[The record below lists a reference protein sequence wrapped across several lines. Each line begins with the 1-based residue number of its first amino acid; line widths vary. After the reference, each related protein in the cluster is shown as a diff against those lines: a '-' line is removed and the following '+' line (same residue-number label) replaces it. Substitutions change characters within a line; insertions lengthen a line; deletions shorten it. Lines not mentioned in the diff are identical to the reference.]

1 MTNSMERTLRQL
13 AAEQECQAEVRARA
27 VVPSDIK
34 IHPVARN
41 WSPLVTAGLLAL
53 TVLTAVTGLIT
64 LLATA
69 R

>member
-13 AAEQECQAEVRARA
+13 AAEQECQAEVRARG
-27 VVPSDIK
+27 VPSDIK

-41 WSPLVTAGLLAL
+41 WSPLVAAGLLAL

-64 LLATA
+64 LLATV